1 MALITM
7 RRTAEAR
14 NWLLRAGRVHPDQPK
29 LVELE
34 KLLPPR

>member
-14 NWLLRAGRVHPDQPK
+14 NWLLRAGRVHPDQPRLK
-29 LVELE
+29 ELE
-34 KLLPPR
+34 GMLR